1 MTTVA
6 AIQNDLDTM
15 STALLNLGMSRPDVE
30 FHIRTQRSFYI
41 TANYYD
47 EHEIYKHLG
56 HFADTAVDAISH
68 MQNTINQIP
77 PKEDR
82 ERSEYLR
89 RIAAAIEYG
98 KKIGIDEAFIN
109 PLELQMKKL
118 SSNIIEAQPN
128 FNPQDNRRYGPNPVL
143 NDDDVPF

>member
-1 MTTVA
+1 MATVA
-6 AIQNDLDTM
+6 VIQNDLDSLSAT
-15 STALLNLGMSRPDVE
+15 LLDLGMSRPDVE
-30 FHIRTQRSFYI
+30 FRIRNQRSFYI
-41 TANYYD
+41 TVNYYD

-89 RIAAAIEYG
+89 RIASAIEYG
-98 KKIGIDEAFIN
+98 KKIGIDETFIN

-118 SSNIIEAQPN
+118 SSNIIEYTAYGSSAVGRTAPVKD
-128 FNPQDNRRYGPNPVL
+128 FNDE
-143 NDDDVPF
+143 VPF